1 MRKLIGLII
10 FLLIALFSIPLI
22 YLFTFGVV
30 DLFNSFQNVISISYL
45 KLIINTASLV
55 FAVTISTLILGLYL
69 SWATEIAKIKFAKI
83 WRILLVI
90 PLVIPSYFAGYLF
103 ILFYGPKGQL
113 YDFFSYFGSLD
124 RLPDIYGFIGAWLCL
139 TFICFPYVWSPQKHV
154 ILCF

>member
-1 MRKLIGLII
+1 MRRLIGLII

-22 YLFTFGVV
+22 YLFTFGLV

-45 KLIINTASLV
+45 KLIINTVSLV

-103 ILFYGPKGQL
+103 ILFYL
-113 YDFFSYFGSLD
+113 SLIHISEPT
-124 RLPDIYGFIGAWLCL
+124 R
-139 TFICFPYVWSPQKHV
+139 PY
-154 ILCF
+154 